1 MTVGLYSSADLRAVM
16 SENTTTTFLSPRKD
30 DRVTCS
36 PSWLTRVKSGAG
48 CPTSGTDAVE
58 SLMAAIAQ
66 GTPDAKARM
75 AAFLEG
81 RANKV
86 KEA

>member
-1 MTVGLYSSADLRAVM
+1 M
-16 SENTTTTFLSPRKD
+16 
-30 DRVTCS
+30 
-36 PSWLTRVKSGAG
+36 
-48 CPTSGTDAVE
+48 E

-81 RANKV
+81 RANR
-86 KEA
+86 